1 MLLKNGVS
9 MNLCDGK
16 GRSSFYVDYKRNK
29 YTMNNKNTIT
39 ITLFL
44 LCLGFIYSCSD
55 RPVDGTYHLEL
66 YATNDIHGRYF
77 SSQYTQKNE
86 TEDHP
91 YSLATVSAYMRDV
104 RSRIDENFVV
114 LLDIGD
120 NLQGDNASFY
130 SNFIDTTQMHLFAKI
145 VDYMKY
151 DAVVLGNHDIETGHP
166 VYDKV
171 KRELKVPYLAAN
183 VVISGTDTPYFEP
196 YTILNKGGI
205 KIAVIGMTNTNT
217 PNWLSKELWSG
228 MEFKEIIPVM
238 ERYVKLVKERERPH
252 LIIAA
257 VHSGIGN
264 EDIDDIENSAKYIA
278 KHVAGIDLV
287 FAAHDHRT
295 TAEKVFNGTD
305 SIFLFDGGSRGSSL
319 SFADVT
325 LEIINGKVTS
335 KEIKGAAIPMRDVL
349 VDKEYLAA
357 FYEEFESVKS
367 FTNKVVGKLDKTI
380 YSRDALFGPSDYM
393 GIIHNV
399 QLSNSDTDI
408 SLAAPLSYNV
418 TIEAGDLDYQDLMG
432 LYPYENQLFV
442 IELRGKEVKDYLE
455 FSYSKWINKMRSAD
469 DHLLLLS
476 ISERGAR
483 LSGTSYNFDS
493 AAGIVYTVDAS
504 KDTGDRIS
512 IISMSNGDKFNSE
525 KIYKVALSS
534 YRASGGGDLLVQG
547 AGIPKEQLESRVVE
561 RLSDMREIIYRHLY
575 QNGVI
580 EAVNLDNWKII
591 PEQWSIKAK
600 QNDYNLLFI
609 E

>member
-1 MLLKNGVS
+1 MSLKNGVLT
-9 MNLCDGK
+9 NLCDGK
-16 GRSSFYVDYKRNK
+16 GLSSFCVDYKINK
-29 YTMNNKNTIT
+29 YTMNNRNIIT
-39 ITLFL
+39 VLLFL
-44 LCLGFIYSCSD
+44 SCLIIICSCSS
-55 RPVDGTYHLEL
+55 RPADGTYHLEV

-77 SSQYTQKNE
+77 SSQYSQKNG

-104 RSRIDENFVV
+104 RSSIDENFVV

-183 VVISGTDTPYFEP
+183 AVISGTDTPYFEP

-205 KIAVIGMTNTNT
+205 KIAVIGMTNTNI
-217 PNWLSKELWSG
+217 PNWLSKDLWSG
-228 MEFKEIIPVM
+228 MEFRKITPIM
-238 ERYVKLVKERERPH
+238 ERYVKLVKEREKPH

-257 VHSGIGN
+257 VHSGIGD

-278 KHVAGIDLV
+278 KYVEGIDIV

-295 TAEKVFNGTD
+295 TAEKVFNGIE
-305 SIFLFDGGSRGSSL
+305 SVYLFDGGSKGSSL

-325 LEIINGKVTS
+325 LEIKSGKVIS
-335 KEIKGAAIPMRDVL
+335 KEIKGDVISMRDIS
-349 VDKEYLAA
+349 VDKEYLAV
-357 FYEEFESVKS
+357 FNKEFEAVKS
-367 FTNKVVGKLDKTI
+367 FTNRIVGKLDKTI

-399 QLSNSDTDI
+399 QLSNSGADI

-418 TIEAGDLDYQDLMG
+418 TIEAGDLDYQDLMR

-442 IELRGKEVKDYLE
+442 IELSGKELKDYLE
-455 FSYSKWINKMRSAD
+455 FSYSKWINKMRSAN
-469 DHLLLLS
+469 DHLLLLN

-493 AAGIVYTVDAS
+493 AAGVIYTVDAS
-504 KDTGDRIS
+504 KDAGDRIS
-512 IISMSNGDKFNSE
+512 IVSMSNGDKFNDE

-561 RLSDMREIIYRHLY
+561 RLSDMREIIYGYLDR
-575 QNGVI
+575 NGVI
-580 EAVNLDNWKII
+580 EAVSLDNWKII
-591 PEQWSIKAK
+591 PEPWSMKAK
-600 QNDYNLLFI
+600 LNDYNLLFI